1 MFIEGRKE
9 GRNVVWEEAW
19 GKMRIEPWMWWR
31 KNLGRNFVK
40 VSPGLVQFNK
50 YLLSTSCLPGILLAA
65 GAHKRNKLW

>member
-1 MFIEGRKE
+1 
-9 GRNVVWEEAW
+9 
-19 GKMRIEPWMWWR
+19 MRIEPWMWWR